1 MGGHPVHLALV
12 AFFQPGFQVAFRSMQ
27 IRVGNADL
35 LEAELPAPELDL
47 FFQCL
52 QVHGLKGYNA
62 GK

>member
-1 MGGHPVHLALV
+1 
-12 AFFQPGFQVAFRSMQ
+12 MQ

-35 LEAELPAPELDL
+35 LEAELAPPELDL

-52 QVHGLKGYNA
+52 QVHGLRGYNA